1 MSGQRRW
8 IKFWARTVGMPI
20 GDTDTDRPRMPPIT
34 QAEVLRALLLRTFWI
49 VLHVVTCCAIIAGNG
64 RTLGWW

>member
-1 MSGQRRW
+1 MSGQRKW

-20 GDTDTDRPRMPPIT
+20 GDTDTDRPKTPVIT
-34 QAEVLRALLLRTFWI
+34 QREIRRALFLRTFWI
-49 VLHVVTCCAIIAGNG
+49 VLHVITCFMIIMGNA